1 MDKFVT
7 RSGDRSRSFSGDS
20 AATASS
26 SFMSST
32 PMLSESS
39 DRESHM
45 PFLVSE
51 SLTVEDEETGEAGD
65 QSQEGNEEAVKELK
79 SCLETI
85 ER

>member
-1 MDKFVT
+1 
-7 RSGDRSRSFSGDS
+7 
-20 AATASS
+20 
-26 SFMSST
+26 
-32 PMLSESS
+32 MLSESS
-39 DRESHM
+39 DRDGHM

-51 SLTVEDEETGEAGD
+51 SLTVEDEATGEAGD